1 MATETAFFLANHS
14 TVMQSCTTVAMP
26 FCAITLARR
35 QCVALVGLKRAS
47 ELTGK
52 NQSTIHRAMKSGRI
66 SYSTNDSG
74 ERLVDTAEL
83 HRVFPIHLAQNIEA
97 CKVAPELQ
105 SNDAQLHELRAQ
117 LEVERVKAGMLEAR
131 LKALEEDK
139 ADLKVDRDK
148 WRVQAEQAN
157 LLLTDQREKQEQT
170 PERKKS
176 FWRKLFPPRFT

>member
-1 MATETAFFLANHS
+1 M
-14 TVMQSCTTVAMP
+14 
-26 FCAITLARR
+26 
-35 QCVALVGLKRAS
+35 VGLKRAS

-52 NQSTIHRAMKSGRI
+52 NQSTIHRAMKSGRL

-117 LEVERVKAGMLEAR
+117 LEVERIKAGMLEAR

-139 ADLKVDRDK
+139 ADLKIDRDK
-148 WRVQAEQAN
+148 WRAQAEQAN

-170 PERKKS
+170 SERRKG
-176 FWRKLFPPRFT
+176 FWRKLFAPRLT

>member
-1 MATETAFFLANHS
+1 M
-14 TVMQSCTTVAMP
+14 
-26 FCAITLARR
+26 
-35 QCVALVGLKRAS
+35 ALVGLKRAS

-105 SNDAQLHELRAQ
+105 CNATQLVQLRAQ
-117 LEVERVKAGMLEAR
+117 LEVERVKAGMLEGR
-131 LKALEEDK
+131 LKALEDDK
-139 ADLKVDRDK
+139 ADLKIDRDK
-148 WRVQAEQAN
+148 WRAQAEQAN

-170 PERKKS
+170 SEREKG
-176 FWRKLFPPRFT
+176 FWRRLFPPRFT

>member
-1 MATETAFFLANHS
+1 M
-14 TVMQSCTTVAMP
+14 
-26 FCAITLARR
+26 
-35 QCVALVGLKRAS
+35 ALVGLKRAS

-117 LEVERVKAGMLEAR
+117 LEVERIKAGMLEAR

>member
-1 MATETAFFLANHS
+1 M
-14 TVMQSCTTVAMP
+14 
-26 FCAITLARR
+26 
-35 QCVALVGLKRAS
+35 ALVGLKRAS

-74 ERLVDTAEL
+74 ERLIDTAEL
-83 HRVFPIHLAQNIEA
+83 HRVFPIHSAQNIEA

-105 SNDAQLHELRAQ
+105 CNDTQLVQLRTQ
-117 LEVERVKAGMLEAR
+117 LEVERVKTSMLEAR

-139 ADLKVDRDK
+139 TDLRIDRDR
-148 WRVQAEQAN
+148 WRAQAEQAN
-157 LLLTDQREKQEQT
+157 LLLTDQREKPEQT
-170 PERKKS
+170 PKRKKG